1 MSLSLSHTH
10 THIHTHTYTSL
21 SFGLGVA
28 SWSIWFP
35 NLGKNRM
42 DNPSGSKEN
51 GKQINT
57 YSTVNQRVHT
67 PVHARTQAHTRTRT
81 HAHTQRIRE
90 IVFINGIVAPP
101 GDMPCKSEEGI
112 WGRIAQMIRTICD
125 IRTNTLLMTTL
136 TGDVLVPTISFCLP
150 AHKSQPLSRHA
161 AHSDEWIERD

>member
-1 MSLSLSHTH
+1 MSLSLSHTHTH

-81 HAHTQRIRE
+81 HAHTQRIRK

-101 GDMPCKSEEGI
+101 EQTRYWWPHLQVMFWCQQSAFVSLPTNHSPCHVTQHTATNGLR
-112 WGRIAQMIRTICD
+112 G
-125 IRTNTLLMTTL
+125 TNTNIT
-136 TGDVLVPTISFCLP
+136 
-150 AHKSQPLSRHA
+150 R
-161 AHSDEWIERD
+161 